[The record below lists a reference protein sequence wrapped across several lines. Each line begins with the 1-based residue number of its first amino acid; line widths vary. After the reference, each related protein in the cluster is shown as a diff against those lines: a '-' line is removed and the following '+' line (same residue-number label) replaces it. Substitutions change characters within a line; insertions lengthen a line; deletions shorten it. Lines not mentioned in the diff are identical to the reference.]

1 MGSQPRKFLGV
12 QILSRDARQGGDS
25 AGNVEEL
32 LEAKMYR
39 MCRNGREKEQIE
51 LFSLVNNPATCDHR
65 EFLTSNV
72 KT

>member
-1 MGSQPRKFLGV
+1 MMTAAFCFARYLLRCIMGSQPRKFLGV

-39 MCRNGREKEQIE
+39 MCRNGREKEQI
-51 LFSLVNNPATCDHR
+51 
-65 EFLTSNV
+65 
-72 KT
+72 